1 MATLKG
7 HQDYVLKT
15 FFLPNGHL
23 ASCSRDKT
31 IKIWN
36 PLGNELLAELAGI
49 EAANSLVLLQN
60 NLLACASLDHSI
72 VIWSLNEKK
81 VCRTL
86 KGHTDQIISLLL
98 LPNANLASCSWDDTI
113 RIWNP
118 YLANETTSNLLL
130 TISNHGNITRN
141 VNCLGILSNSYL
153 ASCSATAGDSVI
165 KIWNCFSGD
174 LVMSIH
180 TQKPGVLALLVLAN
194 DNIVVGYNDGVLELF
209 DLTNSC
215 KRKTFTHLHS
225 NAICWLA
232 QLPNGLVVSGS
243 TGEDPKVKIWSPE
256 DGCLIKEVFL
266 GHKSTA
272 FTLSLSRDGLVAC
285 GSIDKTI
292 TVWSLGLEKLT
303 RSSVK

>member
-7 HQDYVLKT
+7 HHDYVLKT
-15 FFLPNGHL
+15 TFLPNGHL
-23 ASCSRDKT
+23 VSCSSDKT

-36 PLGNELLAELAGI
+36 PLGNELLAEVSGV
-49 EAANSLVLLQN
+49 EAANSLALLQN

-72 VIWSLNEKK
+72 VIWNLNEKK
-81 VCRTL
+81 ACRTL

-130 TISNHGNITRN
+130 TIYNNGNITRN

-153 ASCSATAGDSVI
+153 ASCSTTGGDSVI

-174 LVMSIH
+174 LVKSIH

-194 DNIVVGYNDGVLELF
+194 DNIVVGYNDGVLEIFYLI
-209 DLTNSC
+209 NSYE
-215 KRKTFTHLHS
+215 RKTFTHLHS
-225 NAICWLA
+225 NAICWLV
-232 QLPNGLVVSGS
+232 QLPSGLVVSGS
-243 TGEDPKVKIWSPE
+243 TGEDPKTKDMEPRGWMFNQRGVSGTQEHRVYP
-256 DGCLIKEVFL
+256 
-266 GHKSTA
+266 KSI
-272 FTLSLSRDGLVAC
+272 R
-285 GSIDKTI
+285 
-292 TVWSLGLEKLT
+292 
-303 RSSVK
+303 